1 MKQYTKGG
9 DYHDGKNYFA
19 TFGITEVGRKTHAQQ
34 LSYLAMP
41 SGKEVC
47 TNPENPEETIDEPS
61 AEWVESDD
69 LGPTDDQ
76 FSRFEKE
83 LEDAINRT
91 CMENGSNTPD
101 FILAKYLVNCLKAFN
116 KASKDREKWYG
127 KELKI

>member
-1 MKQYTKGG
+1 
-9 DYHDGKNYFA
+9 
-19 TFGITEVGRKTHAQQ
+19 
-34 LSYLAMP
+34 MP